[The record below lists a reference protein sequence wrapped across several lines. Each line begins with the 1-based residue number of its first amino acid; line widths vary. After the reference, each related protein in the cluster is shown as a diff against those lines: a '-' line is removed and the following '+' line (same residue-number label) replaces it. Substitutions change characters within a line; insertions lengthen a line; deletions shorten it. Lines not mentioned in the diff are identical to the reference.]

1 MDVLVF
7 DIGNTRIKVGLFS
20 NGKLQSVKIL
30 SENQLPDF
38 VKKHSSFK
46 LAFSNVSRKQILD
59 KFKGFFSLEEQV
71 ILPFKML
78 YETPDSLG
86 KDRICNAAALSCFY
100 PNRNKICIDI
110 GTCVKFDFVDSLNRY
125 HGGSISPGL
134 RLRYE
139 ALYEKTENLPLIKNG
154 KEINF
159 LGSNTIDSIRSGVH
173 LGLLK
178 EIEGFISV
186 YEQKFEDML
195 FVITGG
201 DLKHFDLEQKNSIF
215 ADENFTLKGLYQI
228 YKLNES

>member
-7 DIGNTRIKVGLFS
+7 DIGNTRIKAGLFS
-20 NGKLQSVKIL
+20 NGKLQRMQVL
-30 SENQLPDF
+30 TENQLSDF
-38 VKKHSSFK
+38 VSKHLPCK
-46 LAFSNVSRKQILD
+46 IAFSNVSRQQILH
-59 KFKGFFSLEEQV
+59 KFKGFFNLDEQAL
-71 ILPFKML
+71 LPFKML
-78 YETPDSLG
+78 YETPVSLG

-100 PNRNKICIDI
+100 PSRNKVCIDI

-139 ALYEKTENLPLIKNG
+139 SLYEKTENLPLLKNG
-154 KEINF
+154 NEFNL
-159 LGSNTIDSIRSGVH
+159 LGSNTIDSIHSGTH
-173 LGLLK
+173 YGLLK
-178 EIEGFISV
+178 EIEGFISL
-186 YEQKFEDML
+186 YKQKFEDIL

-201 DLKHFDLEQKNSIF
+201 DSKYFDLEQKNSIF